1 MRRCRVGRRWSVL
14 AGALAV
20 AAGSLACTAPA
31 ADVPVPTA
39 AAPAP
44 AGPAPP
50 DHVVIVVLENK
61 DADTI
66 AAHAPYLTAL
76 SGSGTRLTDMH
87 AETHPSQPNY
97 VALYSGDT
105 HGVHNDDCPHT
116 IDAPTLG
123 GELAAAG
130 RSFAGYSEGLPH
142 AGFTGCRSGDYARK
156 HSPWTNFSTDP
167 PSVNQP
173 LSAMPADYSRLPTV
187 SFVIPDLCH
196 DMHDCP
202 VSEGDAWLREHLD
215 GYARWA
221 MTHDSMLLVTF
232 DESESQHDD
241 DNHIATFAVGQHVPR
256 GTDDEHADHYRL
268 LRTLE
273 DMYGL
278 PPLGHAADTTALSGL
293 WR

>member
-1 MRRCRVGRRWSVL
+1 MRCRVDRRWSVL
-14 AGALAV
+14 VGVLAV
-20 AAGSLACTAPA
+20 AVTSLACTTPTTE
-31 ADVPVPTA
+31 DPVPA
-39 AAPAP
+39 V
-44 AGPAPP
+44 AGASSAGLAPP
-50 DHVVIVVLENK
+50 DHAVIVVLENK

-76 SGSGTRLTDMH
+76 AGSGTTLTDMH

-97 VALYSGDT
+97 LALYSGDT
-105 HGVHNDDCPHT
+105 QGVHGDDCPHT
-116 IDAPTLG
+116 FDAPTLG
-123 GELAAAG
+123 SELAAA
-130 RSFAGYSEGLPH
+130 RLSFAGYSEGLPEP
-142 AGFTGCRSGDYARK
+142 GFTGCQSGDYARK

-173 LSAMPADYSRLPTV
+173 LTALPTEYARWPTV

-196 DMHDCP
+196 DMHDCS
-202 VSEGDAWLREHLD
+202 VGDGDAWLRDHLD

-221 MTHDSMLLVTF
+221 MTHNSMLLVTF
-232 DESESQHDD
+232 DESESQRDD
-241 DNHIATFAVGQHVPR
+241 DNQIATFAVGQHVPR
-256 GTDDEHADHYRL
+256 GADDERADHYRI

-278 PPLGHAADTTALSGL
+278 APLGHAADTAALTGL